1 MMLNYREWKLKTLEG
16 DMLIIYIEGGFMSR
30 SLRPAEIAN
39 QLGISTSSLR
49 NYEAKGMLPP
59 ASRAS
64 NGYRVY
70 TDEHA
75 AYFACIVAMSPGF
88 GMDITSTVLAH
99 LQRRELEPALWVI
112 NDAQAA
118 THEYK
123 LILEEA
129 EGLMKELYVKR
140 NEGSG
145 WMTIGEMSAA
155 AGIPSSTLRYWEH
168 DGLITAARQEDNNY
182 RRYDKFQ
189 EVKVRIL
196 KSTQKIIYSSDTVR
210 LKQAVRSLPPW
221 DLPAMQALIQSA
233 QAALAQRNRE
243 QLRGLHS
250 LYRLASQLDLV

>member
-1 MMLNYREWKLKTLEG
+1 
-16 DMLIIYIEGGFMSR
+16 MSR

-49 NYEAKGMLPP
+49 NYEAKGIVPP

-88 GMDITSTVLAH
+88 GMEITSAVLAH
-99 LQRRELEPALWVI
+99 LQRRELEPALWLI

-118 THEYK
+118 THEDK
-123 LILEEA
+123 CVLEEA
-129 EGLMKELYVKR
+129 EGLMKGLPIIKSD
-140 NEGSG
+140 EGSR

-168 DGLITAARQEDNNY
+168 DGLIAAARHEDNNY
-182 RRYDKFQ
+182 RVYDKFQ
-189 EVKVRIL
+189 EVKVHVL
-196 KSTQKIIYSSDTVR
+196 KSTQKVMYSSDTVR
-210 LKQAVRSLPPW
+210 LKQAVRSLPAW
-221 DLPAMQALIQSA
+221 DLPAMQALIESA
-233 QAALAQRNRE
+233 RAVLALRNRE
-243 QLRGLHS
+243 QLRGLQS
-250 LYRLASQLDLV
+250 LYRLASQLELV